1 MSLSLNEEQPHTG
14 FICTLWIHD
23 ENIKEDVICNP
34 DRIPAE
40 IMADGMLARMAAYN
54 STTLGHNTRHTAFH
68 ARKDKSPH
76 DLQELE
82 NGQIPDGKGRRGY
95 NEFVRLIVDK
105 DGGRTENRSV
115 NREASF
121 LFSPSRAAADVKLK
135 QAALQVNTR

>member
-1 MSLSLNEEQPHTG
+1 MSLSMNEEQQHTG

-40 IMADGMLARMAAYN
+40 IMADGKLARMAAYN
-54 STTLGHNTRHTAFH
+54 STTLGHNTRHTTFH
-68 ARKDKSPH
+68 ARRNKSAN
-76 DLQELE
+76 DLQEEE
-82 NGQIPDGKGRRGY
+82 NSQIPEGQRRHGY
-95 NEFVRLIVDK
+95 NEFVRLTVDK
-105 DGGRTENRSV
+105 DSGRTENRKI